1 MPLPVPPVPDTSAE
15 VFAANKILRYN
26 QAEEQI
32 IAAYVGTFEDFW
44 GVQWPPKGSRHT
56 TAEMQAVIN
65 AMPQTTALAIIQ
77 SADKFVQ
84 TYGAGLADRYH
95 TPAFQVTIHN
105 GSTIV
110 VGDLKTVWQEP
121 LESTQS
127 ESV

>member
-1 MPLPVPPVPDTSAE
+1 MPLPVPPVPDNTAE

-32 IAAYVGTFEDFW
+32 IAAYVGTYEDFW

-56 TAEMQAVIN
+56 TAEMQQIIN

-77 SADKFVQ
+77 SAEKFVQ
-84 TYGAGLADRYH
+84 TYGDGLDIQYH
-95 TPAFQVTIHN
+95 TPAFAVTIHN

-110 VGDLKTVWQEP
+110 VGDLKAIWQEP
-121 LESTQS
+121 VS
-127 ESV
+127 EVA

>member
-1 MPLPVPPVPDTSAE
+1 MPLPVPPVPDNTAE

-32 IAAYVGTFEDFW
+32 IAAYVGTYEDFW

-56 TAEMQAVIN
+56 TAEMQQIIN

-77 SADKFVQ
+77 SAEKFVQ
-84 TYGAGLADRYH
+84 TYGNGLPMQYH
-95 TPAFQVTIHN
+95 TPAFVVTIHN

-110 VGDLKTVWQEP
+110 VGDLKAAWQEP
-121 LESTQS
+121 IEATQT
-127 ESV
+127 EAV